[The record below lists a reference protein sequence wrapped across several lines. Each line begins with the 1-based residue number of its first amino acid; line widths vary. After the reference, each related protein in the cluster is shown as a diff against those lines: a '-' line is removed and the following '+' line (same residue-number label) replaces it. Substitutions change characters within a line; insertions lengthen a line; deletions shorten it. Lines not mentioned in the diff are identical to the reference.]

1 MHGRRRLWLLA
12 ALCAAVFALFAL
24 RLFWMQFVLRDHY
37 AEKVAEA
44 SGASY
49 IENTPA
55 ARGTVTDRDGV
66 PLAWDETAFDLYLTY
81 PAPPGTQAEETIQI
95 LQRCGALAPD
105 GGEDVEAQLAAFAL
119 SVAAGEL
126 PLAKGL
132 DRDTV
137 AALYA
142 AGLPQKGAVR
152 LAARGVRAWGQNGA
166 LAPHILGF
174 TGPVTAEQWQAD
186 DYALSKA
193 GIAMDADI
201 GQAGLEAAYD
211 ALLRPVTG
219 TRSVRVDVKSGAV
232 VGGRTLRAPGP
243 GTTLELCLDAELQGT
258 VQRALAGH
266 IQTLQ
271 TTKGPG
277 AGKEARAGAA
287 VVVDVKDGGILAA
300 VSWPGYD
307 LTNYRQNYAALLAAP
322 GAPLF
327 ARVTQGQYAPGS
339 AFKPAVAA
347 AALAAGLITP
357 EDTVWCGGRY
367 TFYRGYQP
375 HCLQIGHRGAVD
387 LYTALKYSCNIF
399 FYDVG
404 RRLGVDAFSA
414 AAQTLGLGADPG
426 AELPGAAG
434 RLTWSDDA
442 NYQNG
447 LELQAAIGQ
456 GNTAVTPLQL
466 AAYAAALAGGGT
478 RPALHFAKAAYDAVT
493 GEPLWEYTPTT
504 AATAP
509 GGAEVFGPIRQGMTA
524 MAGTMAVLRGA
535 PVSCAAKTGSPQL
548 PETLPGGSHYTN
560 SVLIAY
566 APAEAPQ
573 IAVAVV
579 IEYGG
584 GGANAAP
591 VLRAILD
598 AAPLWAD
605 D

>member
-37 AEKVAEA
+37 AGKAAEA
-44 SGASY
+44 SGTSY

-81 PAPPGTQAEETIQI
+81 PAPPGTKIEETIRT
-95 LQRCGALAPD
+95 LQQCGALSPG
-105 GGEDVEAQLAAFAL
+105 GGEDVEAQLAAFSL

-126 PLAKGL
+126 PLARGL
-132 DRDTV
+132 DKNAV

-142 AGLPQKGAVR
+142 AGLPQQGAVR
-152 LAARGVRAWGQNGA
+152 LAARGVRAWGQSGA

-174 TGPVTAEQWQAD
+174 TGPVTAEQWRAD
-186 DYALSKA
+186 NYALRRA
-193 GIAMDADI
+193 GVAMDADI
-201 GQAGLEAAYD
+201 GQAGLEAVYD
-211 ALLRPVTG
+211 SLLRPVTG

-232 VGGRTLRAPGP
+232 VGGQTLRAPGP
-243 GTTLELCLDAELQGT
+243 GATLALCLDAGLQST
-258 VQRALAGH
+258 VQRALAEH
-266 IQTLQ
+266 IHTLQ
-271 TTKGPG
+271 TTKAAG

-287 VVVDVKDGGILAA
+287 VVVDVQDGGILAA

-307 LTNYRQNYAALLAAP
+307 LVKYRQEYAALLAAP

-327 ARVTQGQYAPGS
+327 DRVTQGQYAPGS
-339 AFKPAVAA
+339 TFKPAVAA

-357 EDTVWCGGRY
+357 EDTVYCGGRY
-367 TFYRGYQP
+367 TYYRGYQP

-387 LYTALKYSCNIF
+387 LHTALKYSCNIF

-414 AAQTLGLGADPG
+414 AAQTLGLGAGTG

-434 RLTWSDDA
+434 RLTWSGDV

-466 AAYAAALAGGGT
+466 AAYAAALANDGV
-478 RPALHFAKAAYDAVT
+478 RPTLHFAKAAYDAVT
-493 GEPLWEYTPTT
+493 GETLWEYAPAA

-509 GGAEVFGPIRQGMTA
+509 GGAEVFGPIREGMTA
-524 MAGTMAVLRGA
+524 MASTLAVLRGA

-548 PETLPGGSHYTN
+548 PDTLPDGSHYTN

-566 APAEAPQ
+566 APAEEPK

-598 AAPLWAD
+598 AEPLWSD
-605 D
+605 G